1 MYRDFGI
8 SHEIQKFVEEQE
20 EALGPLF
27 SALDEVKKTNNLKI
41 LKAMQDAGLS
51 DHHFHWNTGYAYDD
65 QGRDATEK
73 IYSQVFDT
81 EDALVRPA
89 IASGTHAI
97 TLMLTGILRPGDH
110 LLTIT
115 GTPYDTLLAVIGTS
129 EKNGSTLIELG
140 VEYDEIPM
148 IGKSFDV
155 EKTKNSIKANTK
167 VLYLQRS
174 QGYSFRE
181 TFSLKSLEEIIS
193 IAKSIKPDIIVALDN
208 CYGEFT
214 NKKEPTSYGVDIMAG
229 SLIKNP
235 GGGLT
240 LSGGYIVGKKDLIT
254 LCSHK
259 LTSPSLGKEVGG
271 TFGITRTLLQG
282 LFFAPTVVYHA
293 LQSALLFAKVFSELG
308 YDVKPSL
315 EDKREDIIQAIM
327 LKDPNK
333 ILAFCEEVQKSSP
346 VDSHLTPIPWAMPGY
361 DAEVIMAAGTFI
373 QGASIELSADAPMR
387 EPYVVYI
394 QGALLYEQAK
404 LCVMRIL
411 ERFNEMEKR
420 KTGILE

>member
-1 MYRDFGI
+1 MYKDFGI
-8 SHEIQKFVEEQE
+8 SSMVQDFVESKE

-27 SALDEVKKTNNLKI
+27 SALETTKAYNNLKI
-41 LKAMQDAGLS
+41 LKAMQNAGLS
-51 DHHFHWNTGYAYDD
+51 DNHFHWHTGYAYDD
-65 QGRDATEK
+65 QGRDVTEE
-73 IYSQVFDT
+73 IYAEVFGT
-81 EDALVRPA
+81 EDALVRPG

-97 TLMLTGILRPGDH
+97 TLMLTGLLRPGDH
-110 LLTIT
+110 MLTVT

-140 VEYDEIPM
+140 VEYEEIPM
-148 IGKSFDV
+148 LGRNFDV
-155 EKTKNSIKANTK
+155 EAIRASIKETTK
-167 VLYLQRS
+167 VLYFQRS

-181 TFSLKSLEEIIS
+181 TFSLESLEEIIG

-208 CYGEFT
+208 CYGEFVRKT
-214 NKKEPTSYGVDIMAG
+214 EPTSHGVDIMAG

-240 LSGGYIVGKKDLIT
+240 LSGGYIVGRRDLIL
-254 LCSHK
+254 LCAHK

-282 LFFAPTVVYHA
+282 LFFAPSVVTNA
-293 LQSALLFAKVFSELG
+293 LKSAILFARVFSELG
-308 YDVKPSL
+308 YDIKPGL
-315 EDKREDIIQAIM
+315 EDTREDIIQAI
-327 LKDPNK
+327 LLRDPK
-333 ILAFCEEVQKSSP
+333 KVIAFCEEVQKSSP

-373 QGASIELSADAPMR
+373 QGASIELSADAPIR
-387 EPYVVYI
+387 EPYAVYV

-404 LCVMRIL
+404 LCVMRIVD
-411 ERFNEMEKR
+411 RFEKM
-420 KTGILE
+420 K

>member
-8 SHEIQKFVEEQE
+8 SQNIQDFVEKQE
-20 EALGPLF
+20 GALGPLF
-27 SALDEVKKTNNLKI
+27 FALEKAKRFNNLKI
-41 LKAMQDAGLS
+41 LKAMQEAGLS

-65 QGRDATEK
+65 HGRDATEK
-73 IYSQVFDT
+73 IYSKVFDAQ
-81 EDALVRPA
+81 DALVRPA

-140 VEYDEIPM
+140 VEYEEIPM
-148 IGKSFDV
+148 IGREFDV
-155 EKTKNSIKANTK
+155 EKIKNAIKANTK

-181 TFSLKSLEEIIS
+181 TFSLESLES
-193 IAKSIKPDIIVALDN
+193 IAIIAKLIKPDIIVAVDN

-214 NKKEPTSYGVDIMAG
+214 SEKEPTSYGADIMAG

-240 LSGGYIVGKKDLIT
+240 LSGGYVVGRKDLIT

-282 LFFAPTVVYHA
+282 LYFAPTVVTHA

-308 YDVKPSL
+308 YEIKPEV
-315 EDKREDIIQAIM
+315 EDHREDIIQAIM
-327 LKDPNK
+327 LRDPK
-333 ILAFCEEVQKSSP
+333 KVLAFCEEVQKSSP

-387 EPYVVYI
+387 EPYVVYV

-404 LCVMRIL
+404 LCVMKIVQ
-411 ERFNEMEKR
+411 RFQEMENR
-420 KTGILE
+420 EPLF

>member
-8 SHEIQKFVEEQE
+8 SKDVQDFVEKQE

-27 SALDEVKKTNNLKI
+27 SVLAKAKGANNLKI
-41 LKAMQDAGLS
+41 LKAMQEAGLS
-51 DHHFHWNTGYAYDD
+51 DHHFHWHTGYAYDD
-65 QGRDATEK
+65 QGRDVTET
-73 IYSQVFDT
+73 IYSKVFNT

-97 TLMLTGILRPGDH
+97 TLMLTGLLRPGDH
-110 LLTIT
+110 LLSIT

-140 VEYDEIPM
+140 VEYEEIPM
-148 IGKSFDV
+148 IDRGFDLEKIKKAIKS
-155 EKTKNSIKANTK
+155 TTK

-181 TFSLKSLEEIIS
+181 TFSLESLEEIS
-193 IAKSIKPDIIVALDN
+193 RIAKSIKPDIILALDN

-214 NKKEPTSYGVDIMAG
+214 SEKEPTSYGADIMAG

-240 LSGGYIVGKKDLIT
+240 LSGGYLVGRKDLIL

-282 LFFAPTVVYHA
+282 LYFAPTVVTHA
-293 LQSALLFAKVFSELG
+293 LQSALLFAQVFSALG
-308 YDVKPSL
+308 YEIKPEI

-327 LKDPNK
+327 LRDPK
-333 ILAFCEEVQKSSP
+333 KVLAFCEEVQKSSP

-361 DAEVIMAAGTFI
+361 EAEVIMAAGTFI

-387 EPYVVYI
+387 EPYVVYV

-404 LCVMRIL
+404 LCVMKIVQ
-411 ERFNEMEKR
+411 RFEQMDK
-420 KTGILE
+420 K

>member
-8 SHEIQKFVEEQE
+8 SGAIQEYVESSE

-27 SALDEVKKTNNLKI
+27 TALESTQEHNNLKI

-51 DHHFHWNTGYAYDD
+51 DNHFNWHTGYAYDD
-65 QGRDATEK
+65 QGRDVTER
-73 IYSQVFDT
+73 IYAQVFDT

-110 LLTIT
+110 MLTIT

-140 VEYDEIPM
+140 VEYEEIPM
-148 IGKSFDV
+148 VGKDFDI
-155 EKTKNSIKANTK
+155 EAMKAAIKDNTK

-181 TFSLKSLEEIIS
+181 TFSLESLEEVTR
-193 IAKSIKPDIIVALDN
+193 IAKEIKADIIVALDN
-208 CYGEFT
+208 CYGEFVRKT
-214 NKKEPTSYGVDIMAG
+214 EPTSHGVDIMAG

-240 LSGGYIVGKKDLIT
+240 LSGGYLVGRTDLIT

-282 LFFAPTVVYHA
+282 LFFAPTVVTHA
-293 LQSALLFAKVFSELG
+293 LKSAILFGQVFSKLG
-308 YDVKPSL
+308 YDIKPAVG
-315 EDKREDIIQAIM
+315 DIREDIIQAI
-327 LKDPNK
+327 LLRDPK
-333 ILAFCEEVQKSSP
+333 KVIAFCEEVQASSP

-361 DAEVIMAAGTFI
+361 DEEVIMAAGTFI
-373 QGASIELSADAPMR
+373 QGASIELSADAPIR
-387 EPYVVYI
+387 EPYVVYV

-404 LCVMRIL
+404 LCVMRIVQ
-411 ERFNEMEKR
+411 RFEKM
-420 KTGILE
+420 KEES

>member
-1 MYRDFGI
+1 MYKAFGI
-8 SHEIQKFVEEQE
+8 SRDIVDFVEKKE
-20 EALGPLF
+20 EALAPLF
-27 SALDEVKKTNNLKI
+27 SGLETVKTTKNLQI

-51 DHHFHWNTGYAYDD
+51 ANHFQWHTGYAYDD
-65 QGRDATEK
+65 QGRDVTEM
-73 IYSQVFDT
+73 IYSSVFNT

-110 LLTIT
+110 MLTVT
-115 GTPYDTLLAVIGTS
+115 GTPYDTLLGVIGTS

-140 VEYDEIPM
+140 VEYEEIPLQ
-148 IGKSFDV
+148 GKNFDYG
-155 EKTKNSIKANTK
+155 SIKTSIKENTK
-167 VLYLQRS
+167 MIYLQRS
-174 QGYSFRE
+174 QGYSFRK
-181 TFSLKSLEEIIS
+181 TFSLDQLTELVQFVKE
-193 IAKSIKPDIIVALDN
+193 IKPDVIVALDN

-214 NKKEPTSYGVDIMAG
+214 QEKEPSDVGVDIMAG

-235 GGGLT
+235 GGGLA
-240 LSGGYIVGKKDLIT
+240 LSGGYLVGRRDLIT

-282 LFFAPTVVYHA
+282 LFFAPTVTHHA
-293 LQSALLFAKVFSELG
+293 LKSALLFSKVFSSLG
-308 YDVKPSL
+308 YAVEPQV
-315 EDKREDIIQAIM
+315 EDTREDIIQAIE
-327 LKDPNK
+327 LKDRK
-333 ILAFCEEVQKSSP
+333 KVLAFCEEVQKASP

-361 DAEVIMAAGTFI
+361 DSEVIMAAGTFI

-387 EPYVVYI
+387 EPYVVYV

-404 LCVMRIL
+404 LCVMKIL
-411 ERFNEMEKR
+411 QRFKQME
-420 KTGILE
+420 G